1 MVARGALIKPWIFT
15 EIAERREWDISA
27 TERLEGIR
35 KVSAECKGGLSSTS
49 AEGSLP
55 SLVSLTGA
63 ATLRVSPRP
72 VGSCAKHCRSNTDT
86 SLLDCSSG
94 CRRNSTSDPR
104 LTEGGTSSR
113 RCWPARSP
121 GTGSRSARCS
131 WARARKGST
140 LSQNTRA
147 TRTAGRSRRGREF
160 VRQGIMRG
168 QDGPVGGVY
177 NCIRWCWVVYAVDDS
192 SVRPVRR
199 RTWGHGRRTASRAC
213 TGAHSRRDYL
223 PHTRQR

>member
-1 MVARGALIKPWIFT
+1 MGTGLLRGERGKRRGRYHGRSGGSDQALDLY
-15 EIAERREWDISA
+15 RDCRA
-27 TERLEGIR
+27 TRVGHLRHRASRGYP
-35 KVSAECKGGLSSTS
+35 KGECRVKGGLSSTS

-86 SLLDCSSG
+86 SPSDCSSG

-140 LSQNTRA
+140 LSQSTRA

-160 VRQGIMRG
+160 VRQGIMCR

-177 NCIRWCWVVYAVDDS
+177 NCIRWCWVVYA
-192 SVRPVRR
+192 R
-199 RTWGHGRRTASRAC
+199 G
-213 TGAHSRRDYL
+213 
-223 PHTRQR
+223 